1 MGENAVDMG
10 AWNEFYSA
18 ELSAEIINE
27 YSEELQAMDHPE
39 EILNFSL
46 FKNKFA
52 VFNYIRV
59 VKRIGYPKNS
69 VFIEDLMK
77 GLQDANWPF
86 FNELLE
92 LFKSAYPEELLVKTI
107 DEFLV
112 VADDEGDYMWIS
124 GLAMLID
131 YLGADIERFRNK
143 KILGKR
149 EF

>member
-1 MGENAVDMG
+1 MDGNAVDMG
-10 AWNEFYSA
+10 IWDEFYSA
-18 ELSAEIINE
+18 ELSAEMINK

-39 EILNFSL
+39 KIINFNL

-69 VFIEDLMK
+69 VFVEDLMK

-92 LFKSAYPEELLVKTI
+92 LFKSAYPEELLVEII
-107 DEFLV
+107 DNFLV

-124 GLAMLID
+124 GLAMLLD
-131 YLGADIERFRNK
+131 YLGVNVEYLRNK
-143 KILGKR
+143 ELLEKR

>member
-10 AWNEFYSA
+10 AWNEFYSV

-59 VKRIGYPKNS
+59 VQRIGYPKNS

-131 YLGADIERFRNK
+131 YIGADIEHFRNK